1 MMKLAQEG
9 VSLPGLNVGFD
20 RVLHGEQYVE
30 LKRPLPLGAR
40 LKHKLKLRDAYDK
53 GEHAVA
59 VVEVKSF
66 DESGQEVAYN
76 EMISF
81 LRGCGGWGGD
91 RGPSGDVN
99 VPPARDPDAVV
110 EEKTPESQALLYRL
124 SGDWNP
130 LHIDPDFAKAF
141 GFDRPILHGL
151 CTFGYA
157 GRHVLKAM
165 CGGDPRRFKSIKV
178 RFGGIVYPG
187 ETLVTRMWKETD
199 HRVLFETSVKERD
212 KVVIKSA
219 AVELWEP
226 VANERQNAS
235 QQPASRTETVIS
247 SADQRP
253 IASPQPASRTETVTS
268 SDVFSAIG
276 THLSRTPDLVSRSM
290 VVLEFRL
297 SNPDSLWT
305 LDLKTGNGAVAASPA
320 SKPDATLS
328 CSEEDFVAMCLGTTD
343 AMKLFLSG
351 KLKITGNMSA
361 AQKLEF
367 LKKVDPSLVRDA
379 MQSRLGLKTGN
390 SPPAQSGGKAA
401 HAPDVFRRVAARFEK
416 DRRTPDVN
424 AGHFVVFKVQEPD
437 ATWQVD
443 FRGAVPAVAER
454 GDADPS
460 VVIRITD
467 DDLAAPA
474 RGTAD
479 PKDLSSAAGCAWT
492 ATSSW
497 LTHWISWWVRTPFKL
512 RQDGGKKLERTRKH
526 HRRRNDEVLQAG
538 RQSRILRDGR
548 RSRSVVRW
556 PTPVCVMTRWSK
568 STPDT
573 SMVNRHAD
581 SVPLMNWG

>member
-1 MMKLAQEG
+1 
-9 VSLPGLNVGFD
+9 
-20 RVLHGEQYVE
+20 
-30 LKRPLPLGAR
+30 
-40 LKHKLKLRDAYDK
+40 
-53 GEHAVA
+53 
-59 VVEVKSF
+59 
-66 DESGQEVAYN
+66 
-76 EMISF
+76 
-81 LRGCGGWGGD
+81 
-91 RGPSGDVN
+91 
-99 VPPARDPDAVV
+99 
-110 EEKTPESQALLYRL
+110 
-124 SGDWNP
+124 
-130 LHIDPDFAKAF
+130 
-141 GFDRPILHGL
+141 
-151 CTFGYA
+151 
-157 GRHVLKAM
+157 
-165 CGGDPRRFKSIKV
+165 
-178 RFGGIVYPG
+178 
-187 ETLVTRMWKETD
+187 
-199 HRVLFETSVKERD
+199 
-212 KVVIKSA
+212 
-219 AVELWEP
+219 
-226 VANERQNAS
+226 
-235 QQPASRTETVIS
+235 
-247 SADQRP
+247 
-253 IASPQPASRTETVTS
+253 
-268 SDVFSAIG
+268 
-276 THLSRTPDLVSRSM
+276 M

-379 MQSRLGLKTGN
+379 MQSRLGLKTGS

-467 DDLAAPA
+467 DDLAALAERHSGTEGLISARPA
-474 RGTAD
+474 
-479 PKDLSSAAGCAWT
+479 CAWT

-512 RQDGGKKLERTRKH
+512 RQDGGKNLKELRKH

-548 RSRSVVRW
+548 RSRSVCAGRRR
-556 PTPVCVMTRWSK
+556 C
-568 STPDT
+568 
-573 SMVNRHAD
+573 A
-581 SVPLMNWG
+581 L

>member
-20 RVLHGEQYVE
+20 RILHGEQYME
-30 LKRPLPLGAR
+30 LKRPLPLSAR

-59 VVEVKSF
+59 VMEVKSF

-76 EMISF
+76 EMTSF

-99 VPPARDPDAVV
+99 VPPARDPDAIV

-130 LHIDPDFAKAF
+130 LHVDPDFAKAF

-157 GRHVLKAM
+157 GRHVLKAF

-187 ETLVTRMWKETD
+187 ETLVTQMWKDTD
-199 HRVLFETSVKERD
+199 RRVLFETSVKERD
-212 KVVIKSA
+212 KVVLKNA
-219 AVELWEP
+219 AIELWES
-226 VANERQNAS
+226 VAEERRSAS
-235 QQPASRTETVIS
+235 PRPASRTETVTS
-247 SADQRP
+247 SAGQP
-253 IASPQPASRTETVTS
+253 QSASPQPASRTETVAS

-276 THLSRTPDLVSRSM
+276 SYLSRTPDLVSRSM

-297 SNPDSLWT
+297 SNPDSVWT
-305 LDLKTGNGAVAASPA
+305 LDLKAGNGGVAAAPA

-328 CSEEDFVAMCLGTTD
+328 CSEEDFVGMCLGTTD
-343 AMKLFLSG
+343 AMKLFMSG
-351 KLKITGNMSA
+351 KLKIAGNMAA

-367 LKKVDPSLVRDA
+367 LKKLDQSLIRDA

-401 HAPDVFRRVAARFEK
+401 HAPDVFGKSGRPGSRKTAGCRPRMPGISSSSRFKSPTRRGRSIFAVRCLPSSREVMLIRRLSSASPTTTWQCRLEARRI
-416 DRRTPDVN
+416 RRTY
-424 AGHFVVFKVQEPD
+424 
-437 ATWQVD
+437 
-443 FRGAVPAVAER
+443 
-454 GDADPS
+454 S
-460 VVIRITD
+460 C
-467 DDLAAPA
+467 
-474 RGTAD
+474 
-479 PKDLSSAAGCAWT
+479 AAGCAWT
-492 ATSSW
+492 AMSSW
-497 LTHWISWWVRTPFKL
+497 LTHWISWWVRKPFKL
-512 RQDGGKKLERTRKH
+512 RQDGGKK
-526 HRRRNDEVLQAG
+526 N
-538 RQSRILRDGR
+538 
-548 RSRSVVRW
+548 
-556 PTPVCVMTRWSK
+556 
-568 STPDT
+568 
-573 SMVNRHAD
+573 
-581 SVPLMNWG
+581 